1 MRSAAAALAA
11 ALALA
16 PALAARAE
24 EPQKPAAPAPKTA
37 APQPPHA
44 APSSPKP
51 PQDTAKT
58 LYGLGVAIATSLEV
72 FALSPAEIETVL
84 SGIRDTSAGKP
95 RFQLDAKMQ
104 EAVSELAR
112 TRAPK
117 AQEKAAA
124 REKQQG
130 PAYLAK
136 MAKESGAKKTPS
148 GAIVIPIKEGAGAS
162 PTPADKVKVNY
173 TGTLVSGRV
182 FDSSAQ
188 RGPAEFALGKVVRCW
203 TEALPLMKVGGTAKI
218 VCPPEIAYGPGG
230 NGAVPGNAVLTFEVE
245 LVDVVKDVAK

>member
-1 MRSAAAALAA
+1 MRSAAALAA
-11 ALALA
+11 VLALA
-16 PALAARAE
+16 PALAARGE
-24 EPQKPAAPAPKTA
+24 EPQKPAAPAPKAA
-37 APQPPHA
+37 APQPA
-44 APSSPKP
+44 APSSQK

-95 RFQLDAKMQ
+95 RYPLDAKMQ
-104 EAVSELAR
+104 EAVSQLAR

-136 MAKESGAKKTPS
+136 MAKERGAKKTPS
-148 GAIVIPIKEGAGAS
+148 GAIVIPIKEGTGAS
-162 PTPADKVKVNY
+162 PTPADRVKVNY

-188 RGPAEFALGKVVRCW
+188 RGPTEFALGKVVPCW

>member
-11 ALALA
+11 VLALA

-24 EPQKPAAPAPKTA
+24 ETQKPAAPAPKAA
-37 APQPPHA
+37 APQPSHA
-44 APSSPKP
+44 APSSPK

-84 SGIRDTSAGKP
+84 GGIRDTSAGKP

-104 EAVSELAR
+104 EAVSQLAR

-136 MAKESGAKKTPS
+136 MAKERGAKKTPS
-148 GAIVIPIKEGAGAS
+148 GAIVIPIKEGTGAS
-162 PTPADKVKVNY
+162 PTPADRVKVNY

-188 RGPAEFALGKVVRCW
+188 RGPAELALGKVVPCW
-203 TEALPLMKVGGTAKI
+203 TEALPLMKVGGSAKI